1 MCGFLRFKSGGSVWL
16 IIGFLW
22 FFLRHRKLYKYRNS
36 EGKNTKTR
44 RQQNTSDCK
53 RTKLHYTWQNNAD
66 KLVLILSSP
75 ESGLKMPLLMTQWR
89 GIKNKYTIFWHLMY
103 KTQIYR
109 RQRRKWYQ
117 SGRSWVLLSSSR
129 MCLCRQTRRRTM
141 CCCWCCWVYL
151 PGGRWSCSPCCS
163 SFVIG
168 AVSGD
173 DATQGLCPL
182 WHLPNSVSLQAHGK
196 GCQIQRLGV
205 MIAVSNSP
213 ISLQSQRWP
222 REDQHHLRWGFSAHS
237 RLDRL
242 FSFFFSESLHEKV
255 RRSMVIS
262 PDVYLFC

>member
-1 MCGFLRFKSGGSVWL
+1 
-16 IIGFLW
+16 
-22 FFLRHRKLYKYRNS
+22 
-36 EGKNTKTR
+36 
-44 RQQNTSDCK
+44 
-53 RTKLHYTWQNNAD
+53 
-66 KLVLILSSP
+66 
-75 ESGLKMPLLMTQWR
+75 MTQWR
-89 GIKNKYTIFWHLMY
+89 GIKNEYTIFWHLIY
-103 KTQIYR
+103 KTQIYW

-117 SGRSWVLLSSSR
+117 SGRSLVLLSSSR

-182 WHLPNSVSLQAHGK
+182 WHLPDSVSLQAHGK

-205 MIAVSNSP
+205 VIAVSNSP

-222 REDQHHLRWGFSAHS
+222 REDQHHLCWGFSAHS

-242 FSFFFSESLHEKV
+242 FFFFIKSTWKGSEVHGYLSWCLSLLLNQSEITIHLDESDALSATSCHDGESERFV
-255 RRSMVIS
+255 STGSTGRRVSFNES
-262 PDVYLFC
+262 ALYEQDRATQDKSRRYQWLSWF